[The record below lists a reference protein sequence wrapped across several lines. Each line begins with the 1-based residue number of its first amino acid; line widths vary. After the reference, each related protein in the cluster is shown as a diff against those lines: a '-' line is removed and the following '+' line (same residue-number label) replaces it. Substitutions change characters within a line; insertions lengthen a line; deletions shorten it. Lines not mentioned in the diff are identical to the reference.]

1 VSLSPPARLRFE
13 VRDTGIGIGADRLE
27 AIFQP
32 FEQAGEAQRRIGGT
46 GLGLAISRQYVRLM
60 GGDIR
65 VESRVGQ
72 GSTFWFEL
80 ELPVVEAELTAAAP
94 EWVVTGYRG
103 PRRKVLVVDDVAE
116 NRAVLVDML
125 GHLGFEMAEAANSCE
140 GLIQAQSLRPDL
152 ILMDIV
158 MPEMDGLEATRRLR
172 RLTDFKDV
180 PIIAISASA
189 SMEDE
194 EISLAAGVNAFLPK
208 PVDLDRLLPQVTVL
222 LKLDWTYELPG
233 PSPLPEP
240 QSVRPLVVPPA
251 REMDIL
257 LRLAREGDMRG
268 LLRQATRLTELDQR
282 YLPFA
287 NQLCLLAKRFE
298 SKAILRFVEQSLGKE
313 KETGASRGLW

>member
-1 VSLSPPARLRFE
+1 
-13 VRDTGIGIGADRLE
+13 
-27 AIFQP
+27 
-32 FEQAGEAQRRIGGT
+32 
-46 GLGLAISRQYVRLM
+46 
-60 GGDIR
+60 
-65 VESRVGQ
+65 
-72 GSTFWFEL
+72 
-80 ELPVVEAELTAAAP
+80 
-94 EWVVTGYRG
+94 
-103 PRRKVLVVDDVAE
+103 
-116 NRAVLVDML
+116 
-125 GHLGFEMAEAANSCE
+125 MAEAANGCE

-172 RLTDFKDV
+172 RLPDFKDV

-208 PVDLDRLLPQVTVL
+208 PVDLDRLLPQVAVL

-251 REMDIL
+251 REMEIL

-268 LLRQATRLTELDQR
+268 LLRH
-282 YLPFA
+282 
-287 NQLCLLAKRFE
+287 
-298 SKAILRFVEQSLGKE
+298 
-313 KETGASRGLW
+313 

>member
-1 VSLSPPARLRFE
+1 ME
-13 VRDTGIGIGADRLE
+13 T
-27 AIFQP
+27 IFQP

-60 GGDIR
+60 GGDIQ

-80 ELPVVEAELTAAAP
+80 DLPVVAAELMAASP

-116 NRAVLVDML
+116 NRAVVVDML
-125 GHLGFEMAEAANSCE
+125 DHLGFEMVEAVNGRE
-140 GLIQAQSLRPDL
+140 GLRKAQALLPEL

-172 RLTDFKDV
+172 QLPDFKDL

-189 SMEDE
+189 SIEDE
-194 EISLAAGVNAFLPK
+194 KISLAAGVNTFLPK
-208 PVDLDRLLPQVTVL
+208 PVDLGRLLTQIAVL
-222 LKLDWTYELPG
+222 LKLDWTYELSRA
-233 PSPLPEP
+233 SPLAEP
-240 QSVRPLVVPPA
+240 QKAGPLVAPPA
-251 REMDIL
+251 QEMDIL

-287 NQLCLLAKRFE
+287 NQLRLLAQGFE
-298 SKAILRFVEQSLGKE
+298 SKAILRLVERHLE
-313 KETGASRGLW
+313 KETGA